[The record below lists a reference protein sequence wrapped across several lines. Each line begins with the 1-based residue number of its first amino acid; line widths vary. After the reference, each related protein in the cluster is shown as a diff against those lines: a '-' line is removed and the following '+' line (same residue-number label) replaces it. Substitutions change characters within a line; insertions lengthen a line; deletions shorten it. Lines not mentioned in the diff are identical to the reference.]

1 MPKITLITGAT
12 AGIGE
17 ACAQKF
23 ATEGHNLI
31 ITGRRRDRLE
41 KLSAGLVKTY
51 QIKVCP
57 LVFDVRDK
65 NEVFKAIDSLDE
77 DWKSID
83 ILINNAGLSQGLD
96 PVQEGNPDDWDTMID
111 TNVKGLLYVTRAVAP
126 LMMQRGQGHI
136 INIGSIAGK
145 EVYPGGNV
153 YCATKHAVEAL
164 SKSMRLDMFR
174 HGIKVSQV
182 SPGAVETEFS
192 MVRFKGDRERAKKV
206 YEGYKPLTAEDI
218 AEVTW
223 FIAAAPS
230 HVNIQDVLVMPMAQA
245 NSSTFHKKQ
254 TNIQ

>member
-17 ACAQKF
+17 ACAHKF
-23 ATEGHNLI
+23 AAEGHNLI
-31 ITGRRRDRLE
+31 ITGRRREKLE
-41 KLSAGLVKTY
+41 KLASTLVKSY

-57 LVFDVRDK
+57 LVFDVRHK
-65 NEVFKAIDSLDE
+65 NEVFKAIDSLDK
-77 DWKSID
+77 DWKPID
-83 ILINNAGLSQGLD
+83 ILVNNAGLSQGLD

-111 TNVKGLLYVTRAVAP
+111 TNVKGLLYMTRAVAP
-126 LMMQRGQGHI
+126 LMMERGQGHI

-218 AEVTW
+218 AEVTL
-223 FIAAAPS
+223 FIASAPA
-230 HVNIQDVLVMPMAQA
+230 HINIQDVLVMPMAQA
-245 NSSTFHKKQ
+245 NASTFHKK
-254 TNIQ
+254 